1 MALRIG
7 RANDARH
14 AYEGSLDGI
23 SAGSDP
29 EDEDGPRYARH
40 ENESHT
46 GDNKREGVPCFESEF
61 QIGNSGLL
69 PHPPLVFGPNGEE
82 VNPERRY
89 EWKGGLAYVL
99 TPGETGESFRTGY
112 RDQVAYVAS
121 LLPGVIEEIL
131 TKSASPPIIILQSDH
146 GPPGVPEVTL
156 ADDMS
161 RRAEFAILSAMY
173 LPNGGEAAVYEG
185 MSPVNTFPVIF
196 NHYFGTERSLLV
208 GNRAGGKLI
217 VRPMASPVPSGELAV
232 QYE

>member
-1 MALRIG
+1 M
-7 RANDARH
+7 
-14 AYEGSLDGI
+14 
-23 SAGSDP
+23 
-29 EDEDGPRYARH
+29 
-40 ENESHT
+40 
-46 GDNKREGVPCFESEF
+46 
-61 QIGNSGLL
+61 
-69 PHPPLVFGPNGEE
+69 
-82 VNPERRY
+82 
-89 EWKGGLAYVL
+89 L

-146 GPPGVPEVTL
+146 GPLGVPEVTL

-185 MSPVNTFPVIF
+185 MSPVNTFPAIF

>member
-1 MALRIG
+1 MQQG
-7 RANDARH
+7 P
-14 AYEGSLDGI
+14 YEGSLDGI

-146 GPPGVPEVTL
+146 GPPGVPEVT
-156 ADDMS
+156 
-161 RRAEFAILSAMY
+161 
-173 LPNGGEAAVYEG
+173 
-185 MSPVNTFPVIF
+185 
-196 NHYFGTERSLLV
+196 
-208 GNRAGGKLI
+208 
-217 VRPMASPVPSGELAV
+217 MASPVPSGELAV